1 MKYDFV
7 TVHDRRNT
15 GSRKWSLVDENKDLL
30 VPFSVADMEF
40 MTAPEIVEE
49 ISDYVQRNLLG
60 YTTYTDKYLDEV
72 VTWQKKMHNIEIDKS
87 EIVATPGVV
96 TAIYYLLISLT
107 EKNDGI
113 IIFRPVYNPFT
124 TSIEAAERK
133 VVNCPLINTNGYYT
147 IDFQK
152 FDELASKLE
161 NKALILCNPHNPVG
175 RVWKEEEL
183 KKIIEI
189 SKKYNL
195 LIISDEIWSDI
206 TMNGFSTNSLYKV
219 GMGYEEN
226 IIVTTSASKTFNL
239 AGLSSSNILIKNKNL
254 KRKFIKELEKAHLS
268 VNAIGF
274 AATMAAYSYGS
285 NWMEEMLYVIEEN
298 YKYAKEF
305 LENNFP
311 GVIVSPLEGT
321 YVMWIDFRSL
331 NLDNEKLEKF
341 MKEKASLYL
350 NEGYLFGEEG
360 NGFERLN
367 IACPKNV
374 LKSALDRLKVA
385 FES

>member
-15 GSRKWSLVDENKDLL
+15 GSRKWSLVDKNEELL

-96 TAIYYLLISLT
+96 TAIYYLLLSLT
-107 EKNDGI
+107 EKDDGI

-124 TSIEAAERK
+124 TLIEASERK
-133 VVNCPLINTNGYYT
+133 VVNCPLINSDGYYT
-147 IDFQK
+147 IDFEK
-152 FDELASKLE
+152 FDELASKSE

-206 TMNGFSTNSLYKV
+206 TMSGFSTNSLYKV
-219 GMGYEEN
+219 GMGYEDN

-254 KRKFIKELEKAHLS
+254 KRKFIKELDKAHLS

-274 AATMAAYSYGS
+274 AGTLAAYSYGS

-311 GVIVSPLEGT
+311 GVVVSPLEGT

-374 LKSALDRLKVA
+374 LESALDRLKVA

>member
-15 GSRKWSLVDENKDLL
+15 GSRKWGLVDKNEELL

-96 TAIYYLLISLT
+96 TAIYYLLLSLT

-124 TSIEAAERK
+124 TSIEASERK

-147 IDFQK
+147 IDFEK
-152 FDELASKLE
+152 FDELASKSE

-206 TMNGFSTNSLYKV
+206 TMSGFSTNSLYKV
-219 GMGYEEN
+219 GMGYEDN

-254 KRKFIKELEKAHLS
+254 KRKFIKELDKAHLS

-360 NGFERLN
+360 NGFQRLN

-385 FES
+385 FKS